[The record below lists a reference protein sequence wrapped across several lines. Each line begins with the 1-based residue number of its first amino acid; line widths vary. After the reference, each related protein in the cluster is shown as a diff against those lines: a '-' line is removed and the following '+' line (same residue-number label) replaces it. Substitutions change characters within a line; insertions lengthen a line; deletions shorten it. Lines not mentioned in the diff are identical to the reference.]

1 MERTIRE
8 RRFGSLSA
16 RKKQKS
22 EEIHTVYEYMTKASA
37 RPETSGKSDAET
49 ANTHRT
55 TSSPSSSSDI
65 NASTSV
71 ETLSDMS
78 VTTPSGIPVMVSDLR
93 KNNEANGVLFEPP
106 PLQLVMPSRPKEKT
120 IPSPELVLAP
130 SLNKASDFVFDRY
143 SKVIDHPAA
152 EAIDLDDVEIYEV
165 CEVSTP
171 IEVATPITYIRPNR
185 PSMVSIFNIL
195 NKNSNRESRTP
206 LPAKP
211 EVPRRNPERSSASRR
226 LSGFMAGEATP
237 FEVPDL
243 PENALTMIS
252 NASQTD
258 LSTFSRYQEPTLK
271 KQKSSM
277 GLLSKALKYA
287 PSRMSGRV
295 QSGVPVSHQSRP
307 GSPQKSSTSRHG
319 PVSSSKFPPL
329 PSLPPPA
336 LADRF
341 HSHQNSSTV
350 ALHSRP
356 QTAAPSTSPPPTP
369 TGVTALPACTESFS
383 QRGSLLVGSSSPR
396 VKQLSHKKSMSALRS
411 RSDSIGTA
419 LMSMTRKS
427 SVGRSKGR
435 SIAREA
441 LASPG
446 LPHESPKPVFVAPPK
461 SSVDLRAFP
470 TPPLSAR
477 PQSNHMSVR
486 SFSRPI
492 RASTVPLQ
500 GLGVTVK

>member
-1 MERTIRE
+1 MEQTIRE

-16 RKKQKS
+16 RKKQKN
-22 EEIHTVYEYMTKASA
+22 EEINPVYEQMNKAPA
-37 RPETSGKSDAET
+37 RPETSGRNDADMT
-49 ANTHRT
+49 NLNRT
-55 TSSPSSSSDI
+55 ISSPSSSSEI

-78 VTTPSGIPVMVSDLR
+78 VTTPSGVPVMVSDM
-93 KNNEANGVLFEPP
+93 KKHNEANGILFEAP
-106 PLQLVMPSRPKEKT
+106 PLQLVMPSRPKERAM
-120 IPSPELVLAP
+120 PSPKPVLAP
-130 SLNKASDFVFDRY
+130 SLSKASDFAFDRY
-143 SKVIDHPAA
+143 SKVIDPPAM
-152 EAIDLDDVEIYEV
+152 EEVDLDDVEIFEV

-195 NKNSNRESRTP
+195 NKHSNRESRNP

-211 EVPRRNPERSSASRR
+211 EVPPRNPERHSVSRR
-226 LSGFMAGEATP
+226 MSGFMAGEATP

-271 KQKSSM
+271 KQKSK

-295 QSGVPVSHQSRP
+295 QSGVPSSHQSRP
-307 GSPQKSSTSRHG
+307 QSPQEAITSRHG
-319 PVSSSKFPPL
+319 PASSSNFPPL
-329 PSLPPPA
+329 PLQPPPA

-341 HSHQNSSTV
+341 RSNQHSSPI
-350 ALHSRP
+350 ALNSRP

-369 TGVTALPACTESFS
+369 TGVTALPPCTESFS
-383 QRGSLLVGSSSPR
+383 QRGSLLVGSPSSH

-419 LMSMTRKS
+419 LMSITRKS

-446 LPHESPKPVFVAPPK
+446 LPHESPRTVLVTPPK
-461 SSVDLRAFP
+461 KSVDLKAFP
-470 TPPLSAR
+470 TPPLTAR
-477 PQSNHMSVR
+477 PQSNHRSLK
-486 SFSRPI
+486 SFSRPM
-492 RASTVPLQ
+492 RASTAPLH
-500 GLGVTVK
+500 GLGVTVN